1 MLLRIQRRI
10 LREINKR
17 CTYFNVFT
25 PVHKDVIA
33 LLFACTQKVFAVNL
47 VLMKDARLIALG
59 TVFLCIHRT
68 DIVQWESLYPC
79 QNALRY
85 TTYATVFTLQN
96 PLPLHWKCQKYCYL
110 VFIIRENK
118 TWTLLLASVGTEF
131 EASAHLKMFIFVLNG
146 SFVICELCCS
156 VCKSAKSICTW
167 CESAFLLNSMS
178 LQQKK

>member
-1 MLLRIQRRI
+1 MHTKSICSKFSAD
-10 LREINKR
+10 ER
-17 CTYFNVFT
+17 CQIDSPRDSV
-25 PVHKDVIA
+25 
-33 LLFACTQKVFAVNL
+33 
-47 VLMKDARLIALG
+47 
-59 TVFLCIHRT
+59 
-68 DIVQWESLYPC
+68 SLYT
-79 QNALRY
+79 QNRY
-85 TTYATVFTLQN
+85 STVRKFV
-96 PLPLHWKCQKYCYL
+96 PLPKCLTIHNLCNSLHTTEPFASPLKMSKILL